1 MQWWEIWLVVVGSL
15 AGITSIVTNLISISI
30 KLLEYQRLRQ
40 FKKRLDGL
48 LDKHTPPTEPSK

>member
-1 MQWWEIWLVVVGSL
+1 MQWWEVWLVVVGSL
-15 AGITSIVTNLISISI
+15 AGITSIVANLISISI

-48 LDKHTPPTEPSK
+48 LDKHTAPPEPSK